1 MDDNELGKREKEV
14 NCVPS
19 YQCPPGEKGFYTLAS
34 NENETILKLKQEEQ
48 HNVESLLIQ
57 INEGDTSSE
66 KLTFDSLG
74 PDVVAPE
81 VIGNTKDS
89 SDKLLRNLD
98 QIKSHTAIV
107 NDTTDFDKT
116 DFIASNDNKESQNY
130 TEKDDSSGLLKNV
143 SPLHSFIPNSKQ
155 DTDNTECIQTNCREV
170 DYISETYRN
179 IVKQINDV
187 STGFK
192 NGKKW
197 KCSNPAHCHHHHN
210 HQHYH
215 QPHCRQYVTQRYG
228 GYPDDF
234 ILERGK
240 DTLLLKNQKI
250 KEMEDTVGINPME
263 SDSVFEHDSNEGRE
277 RVLVRQMATE
287 HSQDY
292 NPEDIDYYDDD
303 EDIAIV
309 IESETHQK
317 SFRWNT
323 KFYSI

>member
-34 NENETILKLKQEEQ
+34 NKNETILKLKQEESY
-48 HNVESLLIQ
+48 NAEALLIQ
-57 INEGDTSSE
+57 INESDTSFE

-74 PDVVAPE
+74 TDKVAPG
-81 VIGNTKDS
+81 VIDNTKDS
-89 SDKLLRNLD
+89 SDKLLGNLD
-98 QIKSHTAIV
+98 QIKSHTA
-107 NDTTDFDKT
+107 DFDKT
-116 DFIASNDNKESQNY
+116 DFIASNDDKDSQKY
-130 TEKDDSSGLLKNV
+130 TANDDSSGLLKNV
-143 SPLHSFIPNSKQ
+143 SPLQSFIPNSKQ

-215 QPHCRQYVTQRYG
+215 QPHCRQYVTQRYS
-228 GYPDDF
+228 GYPDGF
-234 ILERGK
+234 VLERGK

-250 KEMEDTVGINPME
+250 KDMEDAVGITPME

>member
-1 MDDNELGKREKEV
+1 MDDNEIGKREKEV
-14 NCVPS
+14 NCIPS
-19 YQCPPGEKGFYTLAS
+19 YQCPPGEKGFYNLAS
-34 NENETILKLKQEEQ
+34 NKNENILQLKREEK
-48 HNVESLLIQ
+48 HNTEYPLIQ
-57 INEGDTSSE
+57 NNENDTSSE
-66 KLTFDSLG
+66 KITFDSLG
-74 PDVVAPE
+74 PDIVAPG
-81 VIGNTKDS
+81 VIVNTKDS
-89 SDKLLRNLD
+89 SDKLLGNLD
-98 QIKSHTAIV
+98 QHKSHTAIV

-116 DFIASNDNKESQNY
+116 DFVASNDDKDSQNY
-130 TEKDDSSGLLKNV
+130 TTNDDSSGLLKNV

-215 QPHCRQYVTQRYG
+215 QPHCRQYLTQRYS
-228 GYPDDF
+228 GYPDGF

-250 KEMEDTVGINPME
+250 NKMEDTIGISPME
-263 SDSVFEHDSNEGRE
+263 SDSVFEQDSNEGRE

-317 SFRWNT
+317 TFRWNT
-323 KFYSI
+323 DFYSM

>member
-1 MDDNELGKREKEV
+1 MDDNEIGKREKEV
-14 NCVPS
+14 NCIPS
-19 YQCPPGEKGFYTLAS
+19 YQCPPGEKGFYNLAS
-34 NENETILKLKQEEQ
+34 NKNENILQLKREEK
-48 HNVESLLIQ
+48 HNTEYPLIQ
-57 INEGDTSSE
+57 NNENDTSSE
-66 KLTFDSLG
+66 KITFDSLG
-74 PDVVAPE
+74 PDIVAPG
-81 VIGNTKDS
+81 VIVNTKDS
-89 SDKLLRNLD
+89 SDKLLGNLD
-98 QIKSHTAIV
+98 QHKSHTAIV

-116 DFIASNDNKESQNY
+116 DFVASNDDKDSQNY
-130 TEKDDSSGLLKNV
+130 ITNDDSSGLLKNV

-215 QPHCRQYVTQRYG
+215 QPHCRQYLTQRYS
-228 GYPDDF
+228 GYPDGF

-250 KEMEDTVGINPME
+250 NKMEDTVGISPME
-263 SDSVFEHDSNEGRE
+263 SDSVFEQDSNEGRE

-317 SFRWNT
+317 TFRWNT
-323 KFYSI
+323 DFYSM